1 MNDKTS
7 AKRSTRPAT
16 GVTRYIL
23 TVEDES
29 GAVLRIERQA
39 PGNAA
44 PEELPVDEVLSRIQ
58 SPAATAPASASP
70 AVVIYVNG
78 DPGAVSVRSHEL
90 SAHQG
95 PVQPVAPPR
104 RWADRLWRI
113 LPPPTTV
120 KPLRTS
126 PRKNKP

>member
-7 AKRSTRPAT
+7 AKRSARPAT

-23 TVEDES
+23 TVEEDS
-29 GAVLRIERQA
+29 GAVLRVERQV
-39 PGNAA
+39 PGNAP

-58 SPAATAPASASP
+58 SPAATATASP

-90 SAHQG
+90 TAHQG

-120 KPLRTS
+120 RPLRTAS
-126 PRKNKP
+126 LKNKP

>member
-23 TVEDES
+23 TVEEDS

-39 PGNAA
+39 PGNAP

-58 SPAATAPASASP
+58 SPAATATASP

-78 DPGAVSVRSHEL
+78 DPGAVSVRSHEI
-90 SAHQG
+90 SGHHG
-95 PVQPVAPPR
+95 PVQPVAQPR
-104 RWADRLWRI
+104 PWAGRLWRI

-120 KPLRTS
+120 RPQRTAS
-126 PRKNKP
+126 RKNKA